1 MRRAL
6 TGCRSGLS
14 VAAAVVLLTACGGS
28 DEGTPAASSD
38 TSEPSSS
45 AAESSGNSA
54 DSQFCTDADA
64 IQERVGATLDE
75 QSDPAALQ
83 QALRQGAAEIRALE
97 PPQEIATDWNAL
109 ADGVEQIAVSF
120 ESIDIND
127 PNALATF
134 EQEVGQLQA
143 QLATAST
150 NVGNYLRDECGLDTG
165 TEDPAVPTS

>member
-28 DEGTPAASSD
+28 EEAPSAASSNA
-38 TSEPSSS
+38 SEPSSS
-45 AAESSGNSA
+45 AAESAANSGG
-54 DSQFCTDADA
+54 SQFCTDAAA
-64 IQERVGATLDE
+64 IQDRVGATLDE
-75 QSDPAALQ
+75 QADPAALS

-97 PPQEIATDWNAL
+97 PPQEIAADWNAL
-109 ADGVEQIAVSF
+109 ADGVEQIAGSF

-134 EQEVGQLQA
+134 EQEVAQLQA

-150 NVGNYLRDECGLDTG
+150 NVGNYLRDECGLDP
-165 TEDPAVPTS
+165 DPNEPAAPPS